1 MPETKEKYYA
11 TGKRKTAMARVW
23 LVPGTGKIVVNK
35 KDFDEYFYDH
45 IVARYIVEQPF
56 RITGLEGKIDIYC
69 TVTGG
74 GKNAQAEAIRHGI
87 AKALLAY
94 HPDLRS
100 PLKKAGLLTRDARV
114 KERKKYG
121 LRGARRGQQY
131 SKR

>member
-1 MPETKEKYYA
+1 MAETQERYYA
-11 TGKRKTAMARVW
+11 TGKRKTAIARVW
-23 LVPGTGKIVVNK
+23 ITPGSGRIVVNQ

-56 RITGLEGKIDIYC
+56 RLTGTEGKFDVYC
-69 TVTGG
+69 TVKGG

-87 AKALLAY
+87 AKALTEY
-94 HPDLRS
+94 HPDYRP